1 MENSSLRS
9 LGAKVVVVSSSDE
22 KHPPENIIDG
32 NTESFWMSTGL
43 FPQEFIIGFTHSTNI
58 SAVTMDSY
66 NVKHLKLEKN
76 TSQSASQFESVTE
89 KEFDHVTGCLQ
100 SNTLPV
106 NGIVATHLRFII
118 TSGHDHFVSVHRVSV
133 QL

>member
-1 MENSSLRS
+1 FSKIWICLMENSSLRS

-66 NVKHLKLEKN
+66 NVLVQRHKCFDLFFAIN
-76 TSQSASQFESVTE
+76 GQFLA
-89 KEFDHVTGCLQ
+89 EFDHVTGCLQ

-106 NGIVATHLRFII
+106 SENLLF
-118 TSGHDHFVSVHRVSV
+118 
-133 QL
+133 